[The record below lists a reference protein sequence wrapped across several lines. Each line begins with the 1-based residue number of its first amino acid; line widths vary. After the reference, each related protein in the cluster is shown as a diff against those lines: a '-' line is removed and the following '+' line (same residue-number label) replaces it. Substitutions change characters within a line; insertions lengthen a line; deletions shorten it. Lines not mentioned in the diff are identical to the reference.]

1 LPFDGLCGQK
11 LRLLLPM
18 KLITQV
24 REQHL
29 LPNLLL
35 FEQYLIFIK
44 LLKIEEN
51 GIFGLGRQ

>member
-1 LPFDGLCGQK
+1 
-11 LRLLLPM
+11 M
-18 KLITQV
+18 TLITQV